1 MSQQNYTV
9 KELADLSGVS
19 VRTLHYYD
27 EIGLLVPNR
36 DGSGYRVYGQEQVA
50 RLQSILA
57 MRACALPLGE
67 IKALI
72 GAADSDGKCALMA
85 HLQRLQAQRNDIDE
99 AMRRTRNALSLMEGM
114 EAMNDKEKFEE
125 LKKHSIETFEAT
137 YGEEARE
144 LYGDEAIDGANEKFL
159 AMSED
164 AWNAKEL
171 LEKAII
177 TQLKVA
183 MATGDLASAASRELA
198 EMHAAWIQM
207 HWPDGTYSPEAHKG
221 LAQTYLADDRFKAYY
236 DNATG
241 EGATEFLVESLLANL

>member
-1 MSQQNYTV
+1 MGKQSYTV

-27 EIGLLVPNR
+27 EIGLLVPDR
-36 DGSGYRVYGQEQVA
+36 DKSGYRVYGQEQVA

-57 MRACALPLGE
+57 MRACALPLHE
-67 IKALI
+67 IKELL
-72 GAADSDGKCALMA
+72 GTADSDGKRALMA
-85 HLQRLQAQRNDIDE
+85 HLQRLQAQRTSIDE
-99 AMRRTRNALSLMEGM
+99 AMRRTRSALSLMEGM
-114 EAMNDKEKFEE
+114 EDMNNEEKFEE
-125 LKKHSIETFEAT
+125 LKKQSVETFEAT
-137 YGEEARE
+137 YGSEARA

-177 TQLKVA
+177 AQLAVA
-183 MATGDLASAASRELA
+183 MATGDPASAAARELA

-207 HWPDGTYSPEAHKG
+207 HWADGTYSVEAHRG
-221 LAQTYLADDRFKAYY
+221 LAQGYLADDRFKAYY
-236 DNATG
+236 DRAAG
-241 EGATEFLVESLLANL
+241 EGATEFLVKALLANL